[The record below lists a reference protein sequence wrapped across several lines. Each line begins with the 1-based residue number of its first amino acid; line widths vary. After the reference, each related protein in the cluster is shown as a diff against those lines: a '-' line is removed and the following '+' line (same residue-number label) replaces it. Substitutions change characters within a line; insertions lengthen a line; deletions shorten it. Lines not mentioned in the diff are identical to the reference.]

1 MTVRIWGMRKVKQ
14 SSESDRVA
22 ISGEMTV
29 LEGHRNWV
37 TGVSW
42 SPVKLANGH
51 ELVATYVLLK
61 FVSLATDYA
70 QCIIRYHC
78 TALGCRHGRMLKS
91 FYTSQKADLRNCIQ
105 SRREMARHW
114 WWRRMVPPL

>member
-1 MTVRIWGMRKVKQ
+1 MFNRGHDGEVNQIKANPSGTRLMSCSDDMTVRIWEMRRVKP

-51 ELVATYVLLK
+51 ELVATYVFL
-61 FVSLATDYA
+61 
-70 QCIIRYHC
+70 
-78 TALGCRHGRMLKS
+78 
-91 FYTSQKADLRNCIQ
+91 
-105 SRREMARHW
+105 
-114 WWRRMVPPL
+114 

>member
-1 MTVRIWGMRKVKQ
+1 MTVRIWGMRRLKL

-51 ELVATYVLLK
+51 ELVATYVFL
-61 FVSLATDYA
+61 
-70 QCIIRYHC
+70 
-78 TALGCRHGRMLKS
+78 
-91 FYTSQKADLRNCIQ
+91 
-105 SRREMARHW
+105 
-114 WWRRMVPPL
+114 

>member
-1 MTVRIWGMRKVKQ
+1 MTVRIWGMTRVKQ
-14 SSESDRVA
+14 SSDSDQVT

-51 ELVATYVLLK
+51 ELVATCVFLEI
-61 FVSLATDYA
+61 T
-70 QCIIRYHC
+70 
-78 TALGCRHGRMLKS
+78 
-91 FYTSQKADLRNCIQ
+91 
-105 SRREMARHW
+105 
-114 WWRRMVPPL
+114 PPLTADYIQRII

>member
-1 MTVRIWGMRKVKQ
+1 MSCSDDMTVRVWGMRRVKP

-29 LEGHRNWV
+29 LKGHRNWV

-51 ELVATYVLLK
+51 ELVATYAFL
-61 FVSLATDYA
+61 
-70 QCIIRYHC
+70 
-78 TALGCRHGRMLKS
+78 
-91 FYTSQKADLRNCIQ
+91 
-105 SRREMARHW
+105 
-114 WWRRMVPPL
+114 

>member
-1 MTVRIWGMRKVKQ
+1 MSCSDDMTVRIWGMKRSNP

-29 LEGHRNWV
+29 LQGHRNWV

-51 ELVATYVLLK
+51 ELVATYV
-61 FVSLATDYA
+61 FHRSTPIATNYV
-70 QCIIRYHC
+70 QCIIRYHSA
-78 TALGCRHGRMLKS
+78 ALGC
-91 FYTSQKADLRNCIQ
+91 
-105 SRREMARHW
+105 
-114 WWRRMVPPL
+114 

>member
-1 MTVRIWGMRKVKQ
+1 MSCSDDMTVRIWAITRVKQ
-14 SSESDRVA
+14 SSESDRMA

-51 ELVATYVLLK
+51 EVVATYVFL
-61 FVSLATDYA
+61 
-70 QCIIRYHC
+70 
-78 TALGCRHGRMLKS
+78 
-91 FYTSQKADLRNCIQ
+91 
-105 SRREMARHW
+105 
-114 WWRRMVPPL
+114 

>member
-51 ELVATYVLLK
+51 ALVATYVLL
-61 FVSLATDYA
+61 
-70 QCIIRYHC
+70 
-78 TALGCRHGRMLKS
+78 
-91 FYTSQKADLRNCIQ
+91 
-105 SRREMARHW
+105 
-114 WWRRMVPPL
+114 

>member
-1 MTVRIWGMRKVKQ
+1 MSCSDDMTVRIWEVRRVKQ

-42 SPVKLANGH
+42 SPVKLDNGH
-51 ELVATYVLLK
+51 ELVATCVVL
-61 FVSLATDYA
+61 
-70 QCIIRYHC
+70 
-78 TALGCRHGRMLKS
+78 
-91 FYTSQKADLRNCIQ
+91 
-105 SRREMARHW
+105 
-114 WWRRMVPPL
+114 

>member
-1 MTVRIWGMRKVKQ
+1 MFYRGHDGEVNQIKANPSGTRLMSCSDDMTVRIWGTTRVKQ
-14 SSESDRVA
+14 SSDTDQVT

-51 ELVATYVLLK
+51 ELVATYVG
-61 FVSLATDYA
+61 F
-70 QCIIRYHC
+70 
-78 TALGCRHGRMLKS
+78 
-91 FYTSQKADLRNCIQ
+91 
-105 SRREMARHW
+105 
-114 WWRRMVPPL
+114 